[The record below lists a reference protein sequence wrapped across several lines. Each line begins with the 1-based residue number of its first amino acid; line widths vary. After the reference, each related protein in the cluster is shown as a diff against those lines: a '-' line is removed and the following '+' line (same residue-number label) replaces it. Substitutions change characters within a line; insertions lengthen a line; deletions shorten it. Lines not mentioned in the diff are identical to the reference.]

1 MTLFSTTFPVSDP
14 HGTVVVVH
22 GLGEH
27 SGRHAAVIDALNRA
41 RWSVV
46 AYDQRGHGR
55 SPGKRGAVPH
65 AGALLDDLAHVVDG
79 VATKKLVLFGHSMGG
94 TVAARFVAEAIRPVH
109 ALILSSPAL
118 KRPLGL
124 VDRIR
129 LAAGNVLA
137 PNVPVNNGLDATK
150 ISHDPEVVRAY
161 RTDPL
166 VHDRITPRLARFILE
181 SGVLVR
187 AKAKE
192 WRVPTLLLWAG
203 DDRLVDPK
211 GSRELAWNAPQGVL
225 TAREFPALYHEIFN
239 ENDPAVF
246 ETMLEWLKRVQ

>member
-1 MTLFSTTFPVSDP
+1 MTLFTTTFPVPDP
-14 HGTVVVVH
+14 HGTIVVVH

-27 SGRHAAVIDALNRA
+27 SGRYAHVIGALNRA

-65 AGALLDDLAHVVDG
+65 ADALLDDLAHIVDG
-79 VATKKLVLFGHSMGG
+79 IDAKKLVLFGHSMGG
-94 TVAARFVAEAIRPVH
+94 TVAARFVAGGVRPVH

-129 LAAGNVLA
+129 LAVGNVLA
-137 PNVPVNNGLDATK
+137 PNLPVNNGLDATK

-161 RTDPL
+161 KADPL

-187 AKAKE
+187 AKAKS
-192 WRVPTLLLWAG
+192 WRVPTLLLYTG

-211 GSRELAWNAPQGVL
+211 GSRELAWNAPQDVL
-225 TAREFPALYHEIFN
+225 TAREFAGLYHEIFN
-239 ENDPAVF
+239 ERDPSVLG
-246 ETMLEWLKRVQ
+246 TMLEWLKRVQ